1 MAEAFEAARV
11 SMPAV
16 IARSLNCAAE
26 LTAVAA
32 SRELAKQTGLKA
44 RAARENVEVTKH
56 ASHISAT
63 GPHHWFERT
72 GRERLPIR
80 RSRSKPTCRSGSSG
94 PISCGWPST
103 RRERYSR
110 RGCDTKWSACWRLG
124 RSTGP
129 TPESGSES
137 VAGMPTFPA
146 RWGAARRSPNS
157 AVEEGGR

>member
-16 IARSLNCAAE
+16 IARSLNRAAKS
-26 LTAVAA
+26 TAVAA

-80 RSRSKPTCRSGSSG
+80 EVEVEADLPERVERPDIVRLAEHTA
-94 PISCGWPST
+94 
-103 RRERYSR
+103 REVFEARMRHEMERVLAIGAKYR
-110 RGCDTKWSACWRLG
+110 AY
-124 RSTGP
+124 
-129 TPESGSES
+129 
-137 VAGMPTFPA
+137 AGE
-146 RWGAARRSPNS
+146 R
-157 AVEEGGR
+157 E